1 MPAPF
6 AAHAADTITIG
17 SASKM
22 FWGGLCVGWIRAPRH
37 LVDRIVATR
46 VHLDLGSSLFDQLVV
61 AELIQRSDILPTRRQ
76 ILRYQRD
83 TLSTALHTPP
93 LMALPPPTRRPS
105 TVGPDAVRQ
114 RDPPR
119 QRPRDIGRLRR
130 ARAGVHRRG
139 RRRHLA
145 AHPLHQARGPA
156 QRGE

>member
-83 TLSTALHTPP
+83 TLSTALHTRLPSWRFRLP
-93 LMALPPPTRRPS
+93 HGGLALWVQMPSGSATR
-105 TVGPDAVRQ
+105 
-114 RDPPR
+114 
-119 QRPRDIGRLRR
+119 
-130 ARAGVHRRG
+130 
-139 RRRHLA
+139 LA
-145 AHPLHQARGPA
+145 SDL
-156 QRGE
+156 ET